1 MQRGEGEDMSIE
13 MLKIDVR
20 KVCPYYAPFLLLT
33 VGYVLFQNTP
43 LSSDDWRVNLVAC
56 LQGMV
61 IAWRLFNDSG
71 GTGAFIFSRP
81 LSRKRLFLTRW
92 LTGLSFQL
100 LTFMAVFATIAT
112 GLRSGLQLLM
122 LSPYQPMVKW
132 YELSVLGPIALF
144 SILGYQVVMFLKL
157 RARIVS
163 VGPST
168 WRDILGT
175 VLVIVL
181 CVPISGGLFTSS
193 APTHY
198 QLTYVALV
206 TVLGTLASLHC
217 YQHLEIE
224 V

>member
-1 MQRGEGEDMSIE
+1 MSIE
-13 MLKIDVR
+13 MLKTDVR

-43 LSSDDWRVNLVAC
+43 LSSDDWRVNLITC
-56 LQGMV
+56 LQGVV
-61 IAWRLFNDSG
+61 IAWCLFNDSG

-100 LTFMAVFATIAT
+100 LTIMAVFATIAT

-157 RARIVS
+157 RWRIVNAR
-163 VGPST
+163 PSM

-175 VLVIVL
+175 ALAIVL
-181 CVPISGGLFTSS
+181 CGPILIGIFTSS
-193 APTHY
+193 EPIPY
-198 QLTYVALV
+198 RLTYVALV
-206 TVLGTLASLHC
+206 TIAGTLASLHC